1 MFELFPDL
9 KPPQIV
15 TASSYFEN
23 PNRKCPVSVFVLPSP
38 RRRSSIKVA
47 RRTLLLSVWF
57 FGLCWSERSVRV
69 QLRVDGS
76 IMASGGPMMNGDIS
90 RSPGQ
95 SGTLEETLHQMNILI
110 QENRDLKEALRQT
123 NLTMKDRFEGLSVWR
138 EKQREERDFLE
149 TRLEEA
155 RSRMETLTLQNQELS
170 KRLEEAGR
178 AAGAPGVWQATPSNQ
193 GAELETLRAQVARLQ
208 AEKND
213 LVAMNSELQLKAE
226 QDSHEDSFIEI
237 IKVSD
242 GGVNSENNVCGME
255 RSRRPEPCMT
265 ASRMDNEEVTVSQL
279 LQSLRNE
286 TQQVEHLQAELRAS
300 AARIRKLEE
309 RKSIIDQSTQTA
321 EPEPTEIKEDKAASE
336 VENLKSQMMTLFKEL
351 QQAQSKLDEA
361 EGMKKNLQDR
371 CREVEQDMATLK
383 AQLVEKQAV
392 QAENDRLKLQLESV
406 QAQNQIEQKKAGED
420 RNTLAQLKD
429 AYTKLFE
436 DYNELQEERKKR
448 ESQLVQREVV
458 DELQERLTVAEQ
470 ALAAK
475 QNKIDEMK
483 QEMFQK
489 EKDLETISVF
499 KAQAEVYSSDFYA
512 ERAAREKLHE
522 ERERLAAQLEFVKK
536 QNSQLQEEMDSLG
549 RRSLNE
555 MQRRHVSLGGSPH
568 GAGASLVGRGTDW
581 QQGNIPEH
589 ACPKCNEI
597 LPDLDSLQ
605 IHIMDCI
612 N

>member
-1 MFELFPDL
+1 M
-9 KPPQIV
+9 
-15 TASSYFEN
+15 T
-23 PNRKCPVSVFVLPSP
+23 
-38 RRRSSIKVA
+38 
-47 RRTLLLSVWF
+47 
-57 FGLCWSERSVRV
+57 
-69 QLRVDGS
+69 
-76 IMASGGPMMNGDIS
+76 SGGSMMNGDIS

-95 SGTLEETLHQMNILI
+95 SGTLEETLVQMNILI

-123 NLTMKDRFEGLSVWR
+123 NLTMKERFEGLAAWR

-149 TRLEEA
+149 NRLEEA
-155 RSRMETLTLQNQELS
+155 RGRMETLTIQNQELN
-170 KRLEEAGR
+170 KKLEETVKVG
-178 AAGAPGVWQATPSNQ
+178 GAPGGLQ
-193 GAELETLRAQVARLQ
+193 GTELDALRAHVARLQ

-213 LVAMNSELQLKAE
+213 LVAMNSELQLKAD
-226 QDSHEDSFIEI
+226 QNSNDDSFIEI

-242 GGVNSENNVCGME
+242 GVIDGARDVCGVE
-255 RSRRPEPCMT
+255 RSRCPDVSMT
-265 ASRMDNEEVTVSQL
+265 ASRQDNEGMTVSQL

-286 TQQVEHLQAELRAS
+286 TQRAERLQAELQAS
-300 AARIRKLEE
+300 FDRIKELEE
-309 RKSIIDQSTQTA
+309 RRSNKSASTQTTS
-321 EPEPTEIKEDKAASE
+321 EPREDSGKEKAASE
-336 VENLKSQMMTLFKEL
+336 VENLKCQMRTLFKEL

-371 CREVEQDMATLK
+371 CRVVENDVVTLK

-392 QAENDRLKLQLESV
+392 QTENDRLKLQLDSM
-406 QAQNQIEQKKAGED
+406 QAQSLIEQKKAGEE
-420 RNTLAQLKD
+420 RSNLAQLKD

-436 DYNELQEERKKR
+436 DYNELKEEGKKKELVKR
-448 ESQLVQREVV
+448 EVLEELQSQLN
-458 DELQERLTVAEQ
+458 TAEK

-475 QNKIDEMK
+475 QEQIDSLK

-489 EKDLETISVF
+489 EKELETISVF
-499 KAQAEVYSSDFYA
+499 QAQAEVYSSDFYA

-522 ERERLAAQLEFVKK
+522 ERERLAAQLEYVKK
-536 QNSQLQEEMDSLG
+536 QNTQLQEEVESLG

-555 MQRRHVSLGGSPH
+555 MQRRHVSLVGNPH
-568 GAGASLVGRGTDW
+568 GGGPSLVGRGTDW
-581 QQGNIPEH
+581 QNQGNIPEH